1 MLNHLAIFFQI
12 FTLPKPEALPQK
24 FAVWYL
30 VLAGSV
36 FAFCLVALLGFVFFQ
51 LVQHDDKNVNRKHW
65 RFYLLNCVDFAAL
78 AVSFFGIDYFARTE
92 HVGIGTAVAVSLANL
107 ALVGVNLG
115 TLKRKK
121 VMLV

>member
-12 FTLPKPEALPQK
+12 FTLAKPESLPRK

-36 FAFCLVALLGFVFFQ
+36 FAFCLVALLGFIFFQ
-51 LVQHDDKNVNRKHW
+51 IVQHDDKNVNRKHW

-78 AVSFFGIDYFARTE
+78 TVSFFGIDHFARTE
-92 HVGIGTAVAVSLANL
+92 HVDIGSAVAISLVNI

-115 TLKRKK
+115 ILKRKK